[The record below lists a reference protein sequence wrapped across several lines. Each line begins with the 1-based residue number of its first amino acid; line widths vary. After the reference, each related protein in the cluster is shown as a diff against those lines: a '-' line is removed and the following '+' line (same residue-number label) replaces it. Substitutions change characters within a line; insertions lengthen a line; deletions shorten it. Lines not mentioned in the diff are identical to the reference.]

1 MFREQLHVILKVTWL
16 TKYSYLVQDPNLDS
30 SFWKAG
36 V

>member
-16 TKYSYLVQDPNLDS
+16 TKYSYLVQDPNPDS
-30 SFWKAG
+30 SFWKEG